1 MRRLAA
7 EGHDGRSKSPI
18 FFERQKD
25 GPEAAKL
32 GLSIGNKKPDEANQA
47 GLSCSADLSSELRN
61 AD

>member
-25 GPEAAKL
+25 VPEAAKL
-32 GLSIGNKKPDEANQA
+32 GLSIGNKKPAVA
-47 GLSCSADLSSELRN
+47 KPRRAFVLC
-61 AD
+61 